1 MEHIASASKVAVK
14 DLGYRFASGLQALG
28 GVDLDL
34 GPGDFVSLVG
44 ASGCGKSTLLR
55 VLSGLLPAGGGEVA
69 IDGRD
74 PSDARRSR
82 HACGFVFQSP
92 NLLPWRT
99 VLGNVSLPLE
109 LDGIPGAERKE
120 RSLEWIA
127 RVGLS
132 EFARSWPAQLS
143 GGMKMRVSI
152 ARALANRPRLLLMDE
167 PFAALDDITRGKLQ
181 EDILRLRESE
191 RFTTLFVTHNVS
203 EAAFL
208 SDRVAVMT
216 PRPGRIAREVPT
228 DFGTRRDAD
237 LRGDPAFAAKVREIG
252 RALAEVSP

>member
-1 MEHIASASKVAVK
+1 MERIASASTVTIKA
-14 DLGYRFASGLQALG
+14 LGYRFGSGLQALD
-28 GVDLDL
+28 GVNLDL
-34 GPGDFVSLVG
+34 GRGDFVSLVG

-55 VLSGLLPAGGGEVA
+55 ILSGLLPAGTGEVA
-69 IDGRD
+69 VGGRD
-74 PSDARRSR
+74 PLDARQSR

-109 LDGIPGAERKE
+109 LGGVPASQRKE
-120 RSLEWIA
+120 RSLDWIA

-132 EFARSWPAQLS
+132 DFAHSWPAQLS

-152 ARALANRPRLLLMDE
+152 ARALANRPSLLLMDE
-167 PFAALDDITRGKLQ
+167 PFAALDDITRAMLQ

-203 EAAFL
+203 EAVFL

-216 PRPGRIAREVPT
+216 PRPGRITREVKT
-228 DFGTRRDAD
+228 DFGARRDGD
-237 LRGDPAFAAKVREIG
+237 LRGDPVFAAKVREIG
-252 RALAEVSP
+252 RLLAQVSP

>member
-1 MEHIASASKVAVK
+1 MERIETASTVAIK
-14 DLGYRFASGLQALG
+14 ALGYRFASGLQALD

-34 GPGDFVSLVG
+34 GPGEFVSLVG

-55 VLSGLLPAGGGEVA
+55 ILSGLLASDTGQVVVGGC
-69 IDGRD
+69 D
-74 PSDARRSR
+74 PLEARRSR
-82 HACGFVFQSP
+82 HAFGFVFQSP

-99 VLGNVSLPLE
+99 VLENVSLPLE
-109 LDGIPGAERKE
+109 LGGIAATERKE
-120 RSLEWIA
+120 RSLDWIA

-132 EFARSWPAQLS
+132 EFAHAWPAQLS

-152 ARALANRPRLLLMDE
+152 ARALAIRPRLLLMDE